1 MRDKRQLRI
10 RDILLI
16 QIIFFALLKFDSGIA
31 RTTGIYIEPET
42 LSLITD
48 ILIIIICLRKIRLSK
63 SRVNYLIKDFKDNID
78 IKEIIGRFLNSSVL
92 NLGFALTIIGV
103 FIFINIEVANDML
116 NTSSAQDMIHSG
128 NIIINAISISIVA
141 PIVEEII
148 YRKVLFKRLAEKT
161 NTIIGLILSSLIF
174 GLRHSTDSIVFAT
187 LLGVILCILYKKY
200 ENILVPMFLHFVN
213 NLIATIFLLKP
224 LLGESNKIITLTQQ
238 NAIIF
243 LGVGIIASIMGIY
256 FYIRYINK
264 NKKYIK
270 NIEKKAKEL
279 S

>member
-16 QIIFFALLKFDSGIA
+16 QIIFFALLKFDSVIA

-63 SRVNYLIKDFKDNID
+63 SRINYLIKDFKDNVN

-92 NLGFALTIIGV
+92 NLGFGLTIIGV
-103 FIFINIEVANDML
+103 FIFINIDVANDML
-116 NTSSAQDMIHSG
+116 NTSSAQDMIHNG
-128 NIIINAISISIVA
+128 NIIINAISIAIIA

-243 LGVGIIASIMGIY
+243 LGVGITASIIGIY
-256 FYIRYINK
+256 FYIRYINE